1 MALGPLML
9 ACLLGA
15 GSAALTE
22 VRVMSFNIRTAS
34 EWARTHGGDRA
45 NGRTWDQRAKGVV
58 SAISTA
64 RVPYLQGGLSICRV
78 HALCDMGAPSF

>member
-45 NGRTWDQRAKGVV
+45 NGRTWDQRTKGVV
-58 SAISTA
+58 SAIAIWSHRVRVKPAVSTT
-64 RVPYLQGGLSICRV
+64 L
-78 HALCDMGAPSF
+78 